1 MITFKQE
8 ENLLIAIYTT
18 KQEDIN
24 WLFERLEDGGSYTF
38 QKTFNFGEK
47 DLVSPIPEK
56 DINHIFFSD
65 VKPVEFVFAKLE
77 KNYFKVTPGVLMKRH
92 DVYLSKDLEFTSEIF
107 VAESDISIFSKID
120 KLIEEDIYVGGNH
133 ESAIAE
139 SEFIQLIND
148 FPSAYEKKLYA
159 DAKISD
165 LLKEYFATNKD
176 VDLKF
181 RKYLNKKQTIKGTD
195 LEKTFKEVEIFKYQT
210 ISDKLHIMLSSEA
223 NYSEKQWQKEILQI
237 ILFLYPKYIAVFE
250 NVPLKADEIKEKFLD
265 FLLVDTNGNTDII
278 EIKKP
283 FESSIV
289 TKGLY
294 RDNHIPLRELSGTI
308 MQIEKYVYYLNRWSL
323 KGEKILTEKYKSDL
337 PEKFEIKITNP
348 GALIIMGRENN
359 LSVDQKRDF
368 EVVKR
373 KYKNV
378 IDIITYDNLFSRLK
392 FTIEQMKKI

>member
-1 MITFKQE
+1 MITFKKK

-56 DINHIFFSD
+56 DINHIFFPE
-65 VKPVEFVFAKLE
+65 VEPVEFIFAKLE
-77 KNYFKVTPGVLMKRH
+77 KSYFKVTLGVLMERY
-92 DVYLSKDLEFTSEIF
+92 DVYLSKDLEFTAEMF
-107 VAESDISIFSKID
+107 VAESDISIFSKIN
-120 KLIEEDIYVGGNH
+120 KLIEEDIYLGGSN
-133 ESAIAE
+133 ENAIAE
-139 SEFIQLIND
+139 SEFIQLING
-148 FPSAYEKKLYA
+148 FPNAYEKKLYA
-159 DAKISD
+159 DAKISN
-165 LLKEYFATNKD
+165 LLKEYFSTNKD
-176 VDLKF
+176 IDLKF
-181 RKYLNKKQTIKGTD
+181 QKYLNKKQTIKGTD
-195 LEKTFKEVEIFKYQT
+195 LEKTFKEIEIIKYQT
-210 ISDKLHIMLSSEA
+210 ISDKLDGMLSSEA

-250 NVPLKADEIKEKFLD
+250 NVPVKADEIKEKFLD
-265 FLLVDTNGNTDII
+265 FLLVDANGNTDII

-323 KGEKILTEKYKSDL
+323 KGENFLTAKYKADL
-337 PEKFEIKITNP
+337 PENFEIKITNP

-359 LSVDQKRDF
+359 LSIDQKRDF